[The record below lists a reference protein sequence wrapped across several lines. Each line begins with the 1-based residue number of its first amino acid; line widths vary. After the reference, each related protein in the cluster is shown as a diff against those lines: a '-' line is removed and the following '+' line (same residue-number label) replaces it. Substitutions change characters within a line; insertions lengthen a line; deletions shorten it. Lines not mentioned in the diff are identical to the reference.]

1 MIKRLRIKYT
11 VLAVSALF
19 LLLTI
24 IVAGMNLLNYRSV
37 IDEADETLAVLSDNS
52 GVFPSFEN
60 GMDWLPSGMS
70 REIPFESRYFS
81 VLLDKNNTPIL
92 IETSNIYSIDGVAAV
107 RYAVEAAEGN
117 DEKGFKDDYRY
128 IVTSERIG
136 KRITFLDCGR
146 KIALFHEFRNTSI
159 MIALAGYFVILLLVC
174 FFVARFTRPV
184 SESYEKQKRFIT
196 DAGHEIKTPLTI
208 INADVDILKMDAEE
222 NEYLDDIKKQSN
234 RLAELTNDLIKLAR
248 MEESKSNIQLID
260 IPASEIILE
269 TATSFQTIAR
279 SQNKEIV
286 IQVQPMLT
294 LLGDKSQ
301 VEHLITILLDNAI
314 KYSPSGEAIKLGFVK
329 HGKKLVLSVS
339 NTSSVGLSADDIRH
353 VFDRFYRADQ
363 SRNSETGGHGIGL
376 SIAQAIVDIH
386 GGKIGAAS
394 PDGNTFVITASFPAR
409 NI

>member
-60 GMDWLPSGMS
+60 GMEWLPSGMS

-81 VLLDKNNTPIL
+81 VLLDENNTPIL
-92 IETSNIYSIDGVAAV
+92 IETSNIYAIDGVTAV
-107 RYAVEAAEGN
+107 GYAVEVAEEK
-117 DEKGFKDDYRY
+117 DEKGFKDDYRFV
-128 IVTSERIG
+128 VTSERIG

-159 MIALAGYFVILLLVC
+159 MISLAGYFVILLLVC

-208 INADVDILKMDAEE
+208 INADVDILKMDVEE

-248 MEESKSNIQLID
+248 MEESKSDIQLID

-269 TATSFQTIAR
+269 TAASFQTIAK
-279 SQNKEIV
+279 SLNKELV

-294 LLGDKSQ
+294 MLGDKSK

-314 KYSPSGEAIKLGFVK
+314 KYSPDGETVKLSFER
-329 HGKKLVLSVS
+329 HGKRLLLSV
-339 NTSSVGLSADDIRH
+339 NNVSSVRLSADDIRH
-353 VFDRFYRADQ
+353 IFDRFYRADQ
-363 SRNSETGGHGIGL
+363 SRNSETGGYGIGL
-376 SIAQAIVDIH
+376 SIARAIVNLH

-394 PDGNTFVITASFPAR
+394 PDGKTFMITASFPAR

>member
-60 GMDWLPSGMS
+60 GMEWLPSGMS

-81 VLLDKNNTPIL
+81 VLLDENNTPIL
-92 IETSNIYSIDGVAAV
+92 IETSNIYTIDGVTAV
-107 RYAVEAAEGN
+107 RYAVEVAEEK
-117 DEKGFKDDYRY
+117 DEKGFKDDYRFV
-128 IVTSERIG
+128 VTSERIG

-159 MIALAGYFVILLLVC
+159 MISLAGYFVILLLVC

-208 INADVDILKMDAEE
+208 INADVDILKMDVEE

-248 MEESKSNIQLID
+248 MEESKSDIQLID

-269 TATSFQTIAR
+269 TAASFQTIAK
-279 SQNKEIV
+279 SLNKELV

-294 LLGDKSQ
+294 MLGDKSKIEQ
-301 VEHLITILLDNAI
+301 LITILLDNAI
-314 KYSPSGEAIKLGFVK
+314 KYSPDGETVKLSFERR
-329 HGKKLVLSVS
+329 GKRLLLSV
-339 NTSSVGLSADDIRH
+339 NNVSSVRLSTDDIRH
-353 VFDRFYRADQ
+353 IFDRFYRADQ
-363 SRNSETGGHGIGL
+363 SRNSETGGYGIGL
-376 SIAQAIVDIH
+376 SIAQAIVNLH

-394 PDGNTFVITASFPAR
+394 PDGKTFMITASFPAR

>member
-24 IVAGMNLLNYRSV
+24 IVAGMNLLNYKSV

-92 IETSNIYSIDGVAAV
+92 IETSNIYTIDGVTAV
-107 RYAVEAAEGN
+107 GYAVEVAEEK
-117 DEKGFKDDYRY
+117 DEKGFKDDYRFV
-128 IVTSERIG
+128 VTSERIG

-159 MIALAGYFVILLLVC
+159 MISLAGYFVILLLVC

-208 INADVDILKMDAEE
+208 INADVDILKMDVEE

-248 MEESKSNIQLID
+248 MEESKSNIRLID

-269 TATSFQTIAR
+269 TAASFQTIAK
-279 SQNKEIV
+279 SLNKELV

-294 LLGDKSQ
+294 MLGDKSK

-314 KYSPSGEAIKLGFVK
+314 KYSPDGDTVKLRFERR
-329 HGKKLVLSVS
+329 GKKLLLSVS
-339 NTSSVGLSADDIRH
+339 NVSSVRLSVDDIRH
-353 VFDRFYRADQ
+353 IFDRFYRADQ
-363 SRNSETGGHGIGL
+363 SRNSETGGYGIGL
-376 SIAQAIVDIH
+376 SIAQAIVNLH

-394 PDGNTFVITASFPAR
+394 PDGKTFMITASFPAR

>member
-60 GMDWLPSGMS
+60 GMEWLPSGMS

-81 VLLDKNNTPIL
+81 VLLDENNTPIL
-92 IETSNIYSIDGVAAV
+92 IETSNIYTIDGVTAV
-107 RYAVEAAEGN
+107 GYAVEVAEGK
-117 DEKGFKDDYRY
+117 DEKGFKDDYRFV
-128 IVTSERIG
+128 VTSERIG

-159 MIALAGYFVILLLVC
+159 MISLAGYFVILLLVC

-208 INADVDILKMDAEE
+208 INADVDILKMDVEE

-269 TATSFQTIAR
+269 TAASFQTIAK
-279 SQNKEIV
+279 SLNKELV

-294 LLGDKSQ
+294 MLGDKSK

-314 KYSPSGEAIKLGFVK
+314 KYSPDGETVKLSFERR
-329 HGKKLVLSVS
+329 GKRLLLSV
-339 NTSSVGLSADDIRH
+339 NNVSSVRLSTDDIRH
-353 VFDRFYRADQ
+353 IFDRFYRADQ

-376 SIAQAIVDIH
+376 SIAQAIVNLH
-386 GGKIGAAS
+386 GGKIEAAS
-394 PDGNTFVITASFPAR
+394 PDGKTFMITASFPAR

>member
-24 IVAGMNLLNYRSV
+24 IVAGMNLLNYKSV

-60 GMDWLPSGMS
+60 GMEWLPSGMS

-81 VLLDKNNTPIL
+81 VLLDENNTPIL
-92 IETSNIYSIDGVAAV
+92 IETSNIYTIDGVTAV
-107 RYAVEAAEGN
+107 GYAVEVAEEK
-117 DEKGFKDDYRY
+117 DEKGFKDDYRFV
-128 IVTSERIG
+128 VTSERIG

-159 MIALAGYFVILLLVC
+159 MISLAGYFVILLLVC

-208 INADVDILKMDAEE
+208 INADVDILKMDVEE

-248 MEESKSNIQLID
+248 LEESKSNIRLID

-269 TATSFQTIAR
+269 TATSFQTIAK
-279 SQNKEIV
+279 SLNKELV

-294 LLGDKSQ
+294 MLGDKSK

-314 KYSPSGEAIKLGFVK
+314 KYSPDGETVKLRFERR
-329 HGKKLVLSVS
+329 GKKLLLSVS
-339 NTSSVGLSADDIRH
+339 NVSSVRLSVDDIRH
-353 VFDRFYRADQ
+353 IFDRFYRADQ
-363 SRNSETGGHGIGL
+363 SRNSETGGYGIGL
-376 SIAQAIVDIH
+376 SIAQAIVNLH

-394 PDGNTFVITASFPAR
+394 PDGKTFVITASFPAR

>member
-60 GMDWLPSGMS
+60 GMEWLPSGMS

-81 VLLDKNNTPIL
+81 VLLDENNTPIL
-92 IETSNIYSIDGVAAV
+92 IETSNIYTIDGVTAV
-107 RYAVEAAEGN
+107 GYAVEVAEEK
-117 DEKGFKDDYRY
+117 DEKGFKDDYRFV
-128 IVTSERIG
+128 VTSERIG

-159 MIALAGYFVILLLVC
+159 MISLAGYFVILLLVC

-208 INADVDILKMDAEE
+208 INADVDILKMDVEE

-248 MEESKSNIQLID
+248 MEESKSDIQLID

-269 TATSFQTIAR
+269 TAASFQTIAK
-279 SQNKEIV
+279 SLNKELV

-294 LLGDKSQ
+294 MLGDKSK

-314 KYSPSGEAIKLGFVK
+314 KYSPDGEIVKLSFERR
-329 HGKKLVLSVS
+329 GKRLLLSV
-339 NTSSVGLSADDIRH
+339 NNVSSVRLSTDDIRH
-353 VFDRFYRADQ
+353 IFDRFYRADQ
-363 SRNSETGGHGIGL
+363 SRNSETGGYGIGL
-376 SIAQAIVDIH
+376 SIAQAIVNLH

-394 PDGNTFVITASFPAR
+394 PDGKTFMITASFPAR

>member
-60 GMDWLPSGMS
+60 GMEWLPSGMS

-81 VLLDKNNTPIL
+81 VLLDENNTPIL
-92 IETSNIYSIDGVAAV
+92 IETSNIYTIDGATAV
-107 RYAVEAAEGN
+107 GYAVEVAEEK
-117 DEKGFKDDYRY
+117 DEKGFKDDYRFV
-128 IVTSERIG
+128 VTSERIG

-159 MIALAGYFVILLLVC
+159 MISLAGYFVILLLVC

-208 INADVDILKMDAEE
+208 INADVDILKMDVEE

-248 MEESKSNIQLID
+248 MEESKNDIQLID

-269 TATSFQTIAR
+269 TAASFQTIAK
-279 SQNKEIV
+279 SLNKELV

-294 LLGDKSQ
+294 MLGDKSK

-314 KYSPSGEAIKLGFVK
+314 KYSPDGETVKLSFERR
-329 HGKKLVLSVS
+329 GKRLLLSV
-339 NTSSVGLSADDIRH
+339 NNVSSVRLSADDIRH
-353 VFDRFYRADQ
+353 IFDRFYRADQ

-376 SIAQAIVDIH
+376 SIAQAIVNLH

-394 PDGNTFVITASFPAR
+394 PDGKTFVITASFPAR

>member
-60 GMDWLPSGMS
+60 GMEWLPSGMS

-81 VLLDKNNTPIL
+81 VLLDENNTPIL
-92 IETSNIYSIDGVAAV
+92 IETSNIYTIDGVTAV
-107 RYAVEAAEGN
+107 GYAVEVAEGK
-117 DEKGFKDDYRY
+117 DEKGFKDDYRFV
-128 IVTSERIG
+128 VTSERIG

-159 MIALAGYFVILLLVC
+159 MISLAGYFVILLLVC

-208 INADVDILKMDAEE
+208 INADVDILKMDVEE

-269 TATSFQTIAR
+269 TAASFQTIAK
-279 SQNKEIV
+279 SLNKELV

-294 LLGDKSQ
+294 MLGDKSK

-314 KYSPSGEAIKLGFVK
+314 KYSPDGETVKLSFERR
-329 HGKKLVLSVS
+329 GKRLLLSV
-339 NTSSVGLSADDIRH
+339 NNVSSVRLSADDIRH
-353 VFDRFYRADQ
+353 IFDRFYRADQ

-376 SIAQAIVDIH
+376 SIAQAIVNLH
-386 GGKIGAAS
+386 GGKIEAAS
-394 PDGNTFVITASFPAR
+394 PDGKTFMITASFPAR

>member
-37 IDEADETLAVLSDNS
+37 INEADETLAVLSDNS

-81 VLLDKNNTPIL
+81 VLLDENNTPIL
-92 IETSNIYSIDGVAAV
+92 IETSNIYTIDGVTAV
-107 RYAVEAAEGN
+107 GYAVEVAEEK
-117 DEKGFKDDYRY
+117 DEKGFKDDYRFV
-128 IVTSERIG
+128 VTSERIG

-159 MIALAGYFVILLLVC
+159 MISLAGYFVILLLVC

-208 INADVDILKMDAEE
+208 INADVDILKMDVEE

-269 TATSFQTIAR
+269 TAASFQTIAK
-279 SQNKEIV
+279 SLNKELV

-294 LLGDKSQ
+294 MLGDKSK

-314 KYSPSGEAIKLGFVK
+314 KYSPDGDTVKLRFERR
-329 HGKKLVLSVS
+329 GKKLLLSVS
-339 NTSSVGLSADDIRH
+339 NVSSVRLSVDDIRH
-353 VFDRFYRADQ
+353 IFDRFYRADQ
-363 SRNSETGGHGIGL
+363 SRNSETGGYGIGL
-376 SIAQAIVDIH
+376 SIAQAIVNLH

-394 PDGNTFVITASFPAR
+394 PDGKTFMITASFPAR

>member
-60 GMDWLPSGMS
+60 GMEWLPSGMS

-81 VLLDKNNTPIL
+81 VLLDENNTPIL
-92 IETSNIYSIDGVAAV
+92 IETSNIYTIDGVTAV
-107 RYAVEAAEGN
+107 GYAVEVAEEK
-117 DEKGFKDDYRY
+117 DEKGFKDDYRFV
-128 IVTSERIG
+128 VTSERIG

-159 MIALAGYFVILLLVC
+159 MISLAGYFVILLLVC

-208 INADVDILKMDAEE
+208 INADVDILKMDVEE

-248 MEESKSNIQLID
+248 MEESKSDIQLID

-269 TATSFQTIAR
+269 TAASFQTIAK
-279 SQNKEIV
+279 SLNKELV

-294 LLGDKSQ
+294 MLGDKSK

-314 KYSPSGEAIKLGFVK
+314 KYSPDGETVKLSFERR
-329 HGKKLVLSVS
+329 GKRLLLSV
-339 NTSSVGLSADDIRH
+339 NNVSSVRLSTDDIRH
-353 VFDRFYRADQ
+353 IFDRFYRADQ

-376 SIAQAIVDIH
+376 SIAQAIVNLH
-386 GGKIGAAS
+386 GGKIEAAS
-394 PDGNTFVITASFPAR
+394 PDGKTFMITASFPAR

>member
-60 GMDWLPSGMS
+60 GMEWLPSGMS

-81 VLLDKNNTPIL
+81 VLLDENNTPIL
-92 IETSNIYSIDGVAAV
+92 IETSNIYTIDGVTAV
-107 RYAVEAAEGN
+107 GYAVEVAEGK
-117 DEKGFKDDYRY
+117 DEKGFKDDYRFV
-128 IVTSERIG
+128 VTSERIG

-159 MIALAGYFVILLLVC
+159 MISLAGYFVILLLVC

-208 INADVDILKMDAEE
+208 INADVDILKMDVEE

-248 MEESKSNIQLID
+248 MEESKSDIQLID

-269 TATSFQTIAR
+269 TAASFQTIAK
-279 SQNKEIV
+279 SLNKELV

-294 LLGDKSQ
+294 MLGDKSK

-314 KYSPSGEAIKLGFVK
+314 KYSPDGETVKLSFERR
-329 HGKKLVLSVS
+329 GKRLLLSV
-339 NTSSVGLSADDIRH
+339 NNVSSVRLSADDIRH
-353 VFDRFYRADQ
+353 IFDRFYRADQ

-376 SIAQAIVDIH
+376 SIAQAIVNLH
-386 GGKIGAAS
+386 GGKIEAAS
-394 PDGNTFVITASFPAR
+394 PDGKTFMITASFPAR